1 MRDLIEQLKADT
13 ARLETFRR
21 RAERLHVEHR
31 IAVEGLH
38 GEIGRRDSVLAAAY
52 RELGEIYAA
61 LEPR

>member
-1 MRDLIEQLKADT
+1 MRDLIEQLQAET

-31 IAVEGLH
+31 LAVEELR
-38 GEIGRRDSVLAAAY
+38 GEVGRRDSVLAAAY

>member
-1 MRDLIEQLKADT
+1 MRDLIEQLQAET

-31 IAVEGLH
+31 LAVEELR
-38 GEIGRRDSVLAAAY
+38 GEVGRRDSVLTAAY
-52 RELGEIYAA
+52 RELGEIYTA

>member
-1 MRDLIEQLKADT
+1 MRDLIEQLQADT

-52 RELGEIYAA
+52 RELAEIYAA

>member
-1 MRDLIEQLKADT
+1 MRDLIEQLQAET

-31 IAVEGLH
+31 LEVEGLH
-38 GEIGRRDSVLAAAY
+38 GELGRRGSVMRAAWHELA
-52 RELGEIYAA
+52 EIYGA